1 MSELAHL
8 QDLNPPQQEAVE
20 HKDGPL
26 LILAGAGSGKTRVLT
41 RRIAHLLHEG
51 VWASKILAVTFTN
64 KAAAEMRERVIE
76 LVGDEGRRLWVSTFH
91 SSCARILRIEAE
103 HLGYTKQFVIYD
115 TDDQLRL
122 MKSILKDL
130 ELDPKRHPPRGY
142 LGIIDQAKNKMWGPR
157 ELSESELVQPPMM
170 ERVFRAYERGLKQ
183 QNAMDFNDLIGR
195 TVTLFRQNAEVL
207 EKWQDRFRY
216 LMVDEYQDTN
226 RAQYELVKLLASKRR
241 NLAVVGDDD
250 QSIYSF
256 RGADIQNILDFEKDF
271 PEARVVVLD
280 QNYRSTGNILRA
292 AGAVVKNN
300 TGRKEKELW
309 TSTPSGDPVRVVTSP
324 DEDMEAKLVV
334 AGIARKIREGRSPK
348 ELAVIYRTNARSR
361 PLEKELKN
369 RHIPYKLIGARRFYD
384 RKVVKDLL
392 AYLRLLVNPADE
404 MSLMRVIN
412 TPSRGLGPKA
422 IDVLKKEARERG
434 IPMSEATRFAGQG
447 TSKRAKAFRGF
458 HELVEQWKQDLHRL
472 EPGELVAKVV
482 ADSGYG
488 AMLQAQGEEGLT
500 DLDLLKE
507 LSRDL
512 QGELEGEGVEEDAA
526 VRLQAFLDR
535 AALASQADEV
545 DSDEGSVTLLTAH
558 LAKGLEFP
566 VVYVVALVEG
576 AFPHSRSSER
586 EEDIEEERRLAYV
599 AFTRAMEELHLSWHR
614 KRRAYGQGFEAVAPS
629 RFLRELPPD
638 VLDRKMEAP
647 RRRPRNP
654 YESQHRQTSFLSR
667 ERNASARRPAPA
679 PPAASGELVTSREP
693 ESAADFQPGVKI
705 LHPDFGVGTIQQVP
719 RSGLGVKLKV
729 YFPGVGVKVLFPQ
742 YTRLEIVIG

>member
-1 MSELAHL
+1 MAELEHL
-8 QDLNPPQQEAVE
+8 QNLNPPQREAVE
-20 HKDGPL
+20 HKNGPL

-41 RRIAHLLHEG
+41 RRVAHLLHEG
-51 VWASKILAVTFTN
+51 VWASRILAVTFTN
-64 KAAAEMRERVIE
+64 KAAAEMRERVVE
-76 LVGDEGRRLWVSTFH
+76 LVGDEARRLWVSTFH

-103 HLGYTKQFVIYD
+103 ALGYTKQFVIYD

-122 MKSILKDL
+122 MKSVLADL

-142 LGIIDQAKNKMWGPR
+142 LGLIDQAKNKLWGPQQ
-157 ELSESELVQPPMM
+157 LSESELSQPPMM
-170 ERVFRAYERGLKQ
+170 DRVFRAYERGLKQ
-183 QNAMDFNDLIGR
+183 QNALDFNDLIGR

-226 RAQYELVKLLASKRR
+226 RAQYELVKLLSAKRR
-241 NLAVVGDDD
+241 NLVVVGDDD

-271 PEARVVVLD
+271 PEAKVVVLD

-309 TSTPSGDPVRVVTSP
+309 TDTPAGDPIRVVTSP
-324 DEDMEAKLVV
+324 DEDTEAKLVI

-361 PLEKELKN
+361 PLEKELKD

-422 IDVLKKEARERG
+422 IEVLKREARQRG
-434 IPMSEATRFAGQG
+434 IPMLEATAIVGQG
-447 TSKRAKAFRGF
+447 SSKRARAFARF
-458 HELVEQWKQDLHRL
+458 HENIVGWRRALHQL
-472 EPGELVAKVV
+472 EPGELVARV
-482 ADSGYG
+482 AEESGYG
-488 AMLQAQGEEGLT
+488 EMLRAQGEEGRG
-500 DLDLLKE
+500 DLELLEELARDVAGDLA
-507 LSRDL
+507 D
-512 QGELEGEGVEEDAA
+512 GDEDAA
-526 VRLQAFLDR
+526 VRLQEFLDR

-576 AFPHSRSSER
+576 AFPHSRASER

-599 AFTRAMEELHLSWHR
+599 AFTRAMQELHLSWHR
-614 KRRAYGQGFEAVAPS
+614 KRRNYGQGFENVGPS
-629 RFLRELPPD
+629 RFLKELPPE
-638 VLDRKMEAP
+638 VLERRLEAP
-647 RRRPRNP
+647 RRRPHNP
-654 YESQHRQTSFLSR
+654 YESRHRQLGFLSR
-667 ERNASARRPAPA
+667 ERSRPAP
-679 PPAASGELVTSREP
+679 PPARPAEPDEIIASREP
-693 ESAADFQPGVKI
+693 ESERDFRPGVKI
-705 LHPDFGVGTIQQVP
+705 LHPDLGVGTIQQVP
-719 RSGLGVKLKV
+719 RSGLGLKLKV
-729 YFPGVGVKVLFPQ
+729 YFPGIGVKVLFPQ
-742 YTRLEIVIG
+742 YTRLEIVLG